1 MKIQYTSD
9 LNLEFEENTDYLISN
24 SLKAAGDIL
33 ILASDIKSRYNYL

>member
-9 LNLEFEENTDYLISN
+9 LHLEFEENTDYLIWN
-24 SLKAAGDIL
+24 PLKVTGDIL